1 MFQCI
6 HKNTR
11 YICKICNDKNNK
23 YCKHGKLKWLCIIC
37 ENQPCIHKIIKKNCE
52 KCKSKAICKHMNIT
66 SNCKEC
72 KLDKKISNLHKQ
84 YKEFLIEIQS
94 ISSMFQ
100 HAPPSL

>member
-1 MFQCI
+1 
-6 HKNTR
+6 
-11 YICKICNDKNNK
+11 
-23 YCKHGKLKWLCIIC
+23 
-37 ENQPCIHKIIKKNCE
+37 
-52 KCKSKAICKHMNIT
+52 MNIT